1 MSTDEAAATPR
12 STGLDKDL
20 KRVVRLEKATRDA
33 VGRTAGLGFALLFLV
48 AAMIVAFAFSQA
60 IDARIMVV
68 AAAAIGGYMAL
79 NIGANDVANN
89 IGPAV
94 GARALTML
102 GALVIAAIFETAGA
116 LLAGG
121 DVVATISKGIVDPAA
136 IPDPGEF
143 VLAMMAALLAAAVWL
158 NFATAVGAPVSTT
171 HSIVGGV
178 MGAGVAVAGFAAVDW
193 PTMGAIAASWV
204 ISPAVGGLVA
214 ALLLELVRRTI
225 FDRPHRLA
233 AAGRWVPILV
243 AAMAAAFAA
252 YMLVKGLQKLWSP
265 GPLVALILSLAA
277 FAATW
282 AVLRP
287 VVARA
292 SLRLEDRPK
301 AVRSLFRLPLVC
313 AAALLSFA
321 HGANDVANAV
331 GPLAAI
337 VHASASGPVAAE
349 VGIPLWVMAI
359 GAFGISLGLFL
370 FGPKLIRTVGDEITR
385 LNPVRGFCVALSAA
399 ITVIWASALGLPVS
413 STHIAVGAIFGVGFY
428 REARANWRLRNVPRL
443 PVDSPD
449 WLRQIEAQAR
459 GEADGAPAAAVE
471 EVLRRKEKKARKRRL
486 VRRRHLLTIVA
497 AWCVTVPLTAIFA
510 AGLYAL
516 LSRTIG

>member
-1 MSTDEAAATPR
+1 MSTEEAVAPR
-12 STGLDKDL
+12 SKGLDKDL

-33 VGRTAGLGFALLFLV
+33 VGRTAGLGIALLFLL
-48 AAMIVAFAFSQA
+48 AAMLVAFAFSGA
-60 IDARIMVV
+60 IDARIMVI

-102 GALVIAAIFETAGA
+102 GALLMAAVFEAAGA

-136 IPDPGEF
+136 IPDPDAF

-178 MGAGVAVAGFAAVDW
+178 VGAGVAAADFSAVDW

-204 ISPAVGGLVA
+204 ISPALGGLFA
-214 ALLLELVRRTI
+214 ALLLALVRRLI

-243 AAMAAAFAA
+243 AAMSAAFTA
-252 YMLVKGLQKLWSP
+252 YILLKGLQKLWTP
-265 GPLVALILSLAA
+265 GPLLALILSIAA

-282 AVLRP
+282 ATVHP
-287 VVARA
+287 AVARA
-292 SLRLEDRPK
+292 SLHLEDRPK
-301 AVRSLFRLPLVC
+301 SIRSLFRTPLVC

-337 VHASASGPVAAE
+337 VHVSASGPAGAE
-349 VGIPLWVMAI
+349 VDIPLWVMAI

-370 FGPKLIRTVGDEITR
+370 FGPKLIRMVGDEITR

-399 ITVIWASALGLPVS
+399 VTVIAASALGLPVS

-428 REARANWRLRNVPRL
+428 REVRANRRLRDVPRL
-443 PVDSPD
+443 PADSPQ
-449 WLRQIEAQAR
+449 WLRRIEAEAR
-459 GEADGAPAAAVE
+459 GESESELDAAAL
-471 EVLRRKEKKARKRRL
+471 LRKAKKARKRRL
-486 VRRRHLLTIVA
+486 VRRSHLITIVA
-497 AWCVTVPLTAIFA
+497 AWCVTVPLTAVFA

-516 LSRTIG
+516 LSQTLG